1 MEQDTLI
8 YTNEKCQGCNR
19 CISACPIL
27 TANYSVSSGTGQRI
41 DVHSENR
48 INCGACGYNNCS
60 EMASAIFNGCNSPS
74 NCIHFIKNEVQE
86 FSMQLEEQNKK
97 ILAKNEEIALFISE
111 DFQTLNA
118 SIHEMFQGST
128 ANAKESTA
136 ISAAMIRISDFCS
149 VLANSFAK
157 IQELLDNL
165 EKNNI
170 NISKIADQTT
180 ILSLNASVE
189 ASRSGDAGKGFAV
202 VAKEVKA
209 LAESSMNISNQSDD
223 NRIEI
228 VAAIRQLNQ
237 ETEELTSSI
246 NDINNRL
253 TTLAASTEEILA
265 ETDVVMGISANV
277 KAKLDELNRR

>member
-1 MEQDTLI
+1 
-8 YTNEKCQGCNR
+8 
-19 CISACPIL
+19 
-27 TANYSVSSGTGQRI
+27 
-41 DVHSENR
+41 
-48 INCGACGYNNCS
+48 
-60 EMASAIFNGCNSPS
+60 
-74 NCIHFIKNEVQE
+74 
-86 FSMQLEEQNKK
+86 MQLEEQNKK

-128 ANAKESTA
+128 ANAEESTA